1 MNITV
6 TIEAPE
12 LVGALNNL
20 ANAFGNANPLEG
32 VQINKP
38 LETQVPEETPAP
50 KEATAPKEE
59 KSEKEAPEVA
69 TKTQYFVHDGT
80 GDVVVVK
87 KGESLEFLE
96 RDIFDPISKA
106 EYDKRLKA
114 NEDLEA
120 SLNKPQEEFKSEPES
135 TPSISLDTLTTKT
148 RKFVQGNPENRKKLK
163 GFLEEMGVPKISE
176 LPPAEYAAAIKFME
190 SNGE

>member
-1 MNITV
+1 MNITL

-32 VQINKP
+32 VAINKP
-38 LETQVPEETPAP
+38 LETQVPEEAP
-50 KEATAPKEE
+50 APKEE
-59 KSEKEAPEVA
+59 KSENEAPEFA
-69 TKTQYFVHDGT
+69 SNTLYFVHDGT

-87 KGESLEFLE
+87 KGESLKFLDT
-96 RDIFDPISKA
+96 DIFNPITKA
-106 EYDKRLKA
+106 EYAKRLKA

-120 SLNKPQEEFKSEPES
+120 SLNKPQEEPEPEPTEEPES

-176 LPPAEYAAAIKFME
+176 LPPAEYAAAIEFME

>member
-1 MNITV
+1 MNITL

-38 LETQVPEETPAP
+38 LETQVPEEAPAP
-50 KEATAPKEE
+50 KKETPKPE
-59 KSEKEAPEVA
+59 KKAQAKP
-69 TKTQYFVHDGT
+69 
-80 GDVVVVK
+80 
-87 KGESLEFLE
+87 
-96 RDIFDPISKA
+96 KA
-106 EYDKRLKA
+106 EP
-114 NEDLEA
+114 
-120 SLNKPQEEFKSEPES
+120 KPEPTPEPEPEPETVEPEPEPTEEPES

-176 LPPAEYAAAIKFME
+176 LPPAEYAAAIEFME

>member
-1 MNITV
+1 MNITL

-50 KEATAPKEE
+50 KKETPKPEKKAPAKPKAEPKPEPAPEPEPETVELEPEPEPEPKE
-59 KSEKEAPEVA
+59 
-69 TKTQYFVHDGT
+69 
-80 GDVVVVK
+80 
-87 KGESLEFLE
+87 
-96 RDIFDPISKA
+96 
-106 EYDKRLKA
+106 
-114 NEDLEA
+114 
-120 SLNKPQEEFKSEPES
+120 EPES

-176 LPPAEYAAAIKFME
+176 LPPAEYGAAIHFME
-190 SNGE
+190 TNGE